1 MDLFSAYE
9 REFKTSLE
17 KFMTEKSPKNLYT
30 PMSYLIQLGGKR
42 IRPFLCLMSA
52 EAFGIIPNKA
62 IGAALSVEVFH
73 NFTLMH
79 DDIMDSAS
87 LRRGKA
93 TVHRKWDINTAILSG
108 DAMLIRAYQSL
119 EVYPTDIFQN
129 LTKLLSKTAIQLC
142 EGQQLDIDFETQPF
156 VSQNQY
162 EEMIRLKTAVLI
174 GCALKMGAILGCA
187 SKEDTKAI
195 YDFGVQL
202 GLAFQLQD
210 DYLDA
215 FGDQSTFGKKIGG
228 DILENKKT
236 ILYHLAIKK
245 ANAKQAD
252 LLKSILKDNITL
264 RDDEKISIVKGLFE
278 DTGAKEATRVS
289 ILNYTDMAELQL
301 EKLSISDNEKTKFRA
316 LKDWLINRK
325 Y

>member
-1 MDLFSAYE
+1 MLFRS
-9 REFKTSLE
+9 
-17 KFMTEKSPKNLYT
+17 
-30 PMSYLIQLGGKR
+30 
-42 IRPFLCLMSA
+42 
-52 EAFGIIPNKA
+52 
-62 IGAALSVEVFH
+62 
-73 NFTLMH
+73 
-79 DDIMDSAS
+79 
-87 LRRGKA
+87 
-93 TVHRKWDINTAILSG
+93 
-108 DAMLIRAYQSL
+108 
-119 EVYPTDIFQN
+119 
-129 LTKLLSKTAIQLC
+129 
-142 EGQQLDIDFETQPF
+142 
-156 VSQNQY
+156 
-162 EEMIRLKTAVLI
+162 
-174 GCALKMGAILGCA
+174 

-264 RDDEKISIVKGLFE
+264 RDEEKISIVKGLFE
-278 DTGAKEATRVS
+278 DTGAKEATRLS

-301 EKLSISDNEKTKFRA
+301 EKLSISDNEKTKLRA